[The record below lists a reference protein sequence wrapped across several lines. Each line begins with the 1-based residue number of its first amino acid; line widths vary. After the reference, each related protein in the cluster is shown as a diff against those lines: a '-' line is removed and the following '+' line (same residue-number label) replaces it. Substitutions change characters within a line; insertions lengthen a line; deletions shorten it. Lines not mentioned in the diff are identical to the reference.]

1 MSLAIARRRL
11 ADDLAERP
19 AEGPQAHEA
28 DVEAD
33 VGDAAVGFAEEE
45 HRALYPP
52 PLQVSVRRLSEHRA
66 EAADEVRL
74 GDIGHRGHGADV
86 ERQGVGAIHGVAG
99 AQQAPVQLLGF
110 PAHPPTLRRQEACA
124 QRGSNVPR
132 PWAIAFRTIASAK
145 TRSASP
151 TPRCATTT
159 RPSGRFVPATIAS
172 PMVTAG
178 SG

>member
-45 HRALYPP
+45 HRALDPP

-86 ERQGVGAIHGVAG
+86 ERLGVGAVDGVVG
-99 AQQAPVQLLGF
+99 AMAAPVQILDF
-110 PAHPPTLRRQEACA
+110 PAHGATLRHQVAWTD
-124 QRGSNVPR
+124 PR
-132 PWAIAFRTIASAK
+132 PIAAGWSTVRIA
-145 TRSASP
+145 R
-151 TPRCATTT
+151 
-159 RPSGRFVPATIAS
+159 RPL
-172 PMVTAG
+172 
-178 SG
+178 